1 MAESTFHLV
10 CDNIMDFLN
19 NLAGSVIK
27 FPETIEEKTEIS
39 KRFENINGFPGILGC
54 IDGTYIPIR
63 TPAHKIK
70 STYVNRHDMPSLT
83 LQAICDAKKS
93 LLHVT

>member
-27 FPETIEEKTEIS
+27 FPETVEEKTEIS
-39 KRFENINGFPGILGC
+39 TQFENVNKTNIFLNYILS
-54 IDGTYIPIR
+54 IF
-63 TPAHKIK
+63 
-70 STYVNRHDMPSLT
+70 
-83 LQAICDAKKS
+83 
-93 LLHVT
+93 